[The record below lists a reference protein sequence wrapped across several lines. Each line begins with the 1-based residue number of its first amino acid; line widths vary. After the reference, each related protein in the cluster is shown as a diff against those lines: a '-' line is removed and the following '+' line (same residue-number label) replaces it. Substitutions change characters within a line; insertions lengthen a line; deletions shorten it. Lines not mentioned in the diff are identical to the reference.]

1 MEEMKRNKIKIPGY
15 ASQTKL
21 SERETG
27 LREDIAKEKTAI
39 DHLETMSSATSNM
52 SLGGDLDEGDATDE
66 QLIKEKHR
74 LE

>member
-27 LREDIAKEKTAI
+27 LREDSAI
-39 DHLETMSSATSNM
+39 LLYSYISFHILKRKNVF
-52 SLGGDLDEGDATDE
+52 
-66 QLIKEKHR
+66 
-74 LE
+74 